1 MPEQFKAG
9 IKETGKQAKEYENLD
24 EQKLDVEFDRAPD
37 LSFFQRLHP
46 ERSGSMKT
54 PLLGSIALHRP
65 HVPLAFIAALLL
77 TTLAMEI
84 PAQEIKAVAPEKVG
98 LSSERLARLDK
109 AMQEEIDQKR
119 KAGMVVLIARR
130 GSIAHFKAYGMA
142 DIESGVKM
150 RTDHLFSLYST
161 TKTVTSVALL
171 MLHEEGKFQLTD
183 PLEKYIP
190 AFKDVKVFAGL
201 DGQGKMILEEPRR
214 KITIHDIFRHTA
226 GLVYGFGN
234 TPVDK
239 AYQQADIG
247 TSTKTIG
254 SLKELVD
261 KLAAMPLLY
270 HPGERWVYSFSHD
283 VQGYLVEYLSGMR
296 LDDFISKYIFKPLG
310 MRDAV
315 YGRPKDYVARFATV
329 YGPADGGGLKVERK
343 PTADDAWKR
352 NPTSAPS
359 GSGGGGLACTPMDLL
374 LFSQMLLNGGKLG
387 NVRIL
392 GRKTV
397 ELMTSNNLPANIA
410 DIGESLKRL
419 GFGLGVPVLLDP
431 VLSGNLGSKGQIG
444 GLPGAGGT
452 LLIIDPKE
460 EMISLFF
467 MQYMPTDNNLV
478 NRFQTLVY
486 QAIVD

>member
-1 MPEQFKAG
+1 M
-9 IKETGKQAKEYENLD
+9 
-24 EQKLDVEFDRAPD
+24 
-37 LSFFQRLHP
+37 SFIPLRSI
-46 ERSGSMKT
+46 ERHK
-54 PLLGSIALHRP
+54 P
-65 HVPLAFIAALLL
+65 HWIIVVLLL
-77 TTLAMEI
+77 TAFTVGI
-84 PAQEIKAVAPEKVG
+84 PAQEIKVVAPETVG
-98 LSSERLARLDK
+98 LSSERLASLDK

-119 KAGMVVLIARR
+119 KAGIVVLIARR

-171 MLHEEGKFQLTD
+171 MLYEEGKFQLTD

-190 AFKDVKVFAGL
+190 AFRDVKVFAGL
-201 DGQGKMILEEPRR
+201 DGQGKMMLEEPRR

-239 AYQQADIG
+239 AYQHADIR

-261 KLAAMPLLY
+261 KLATMPLLY
-270 HPGERWVYSFSHD
+270 HPGERWVYSFSHN
-283 VQGYLVEYLSGMR
+283 VQGYLVEYFSGMR
-296 LDDFISKYIFKPLG
+296 LDDFISKYIFEPLG

-315 YGRPKDYVARFATV
+315 YGTPKDYVARFATV
-329 YGPADGGGLKVERK
+329 YGPADRGGLKVERK
-343 PTADDAWKR
+343 PTADDDAWKR
-352 NPTSAPS
+352 NPTSAPPS
-359 GSGGGGLACTPMDLL
+359 SGGGALACTPMDLL

-387 NVRIL
+387 GVRIL

-397 ELMTSNNLPANIA
+397 ELMTSNNLPSNIT

-452 LLIIDPKE
+452 LVIMDPRE

-467 MQYMPTDNNLV
+467 TQYMPTDNNLV